1 MVSMQLV
8 PGSLLI
14 ASATLLDPNFARCV
28 LLVLNADSDGTL
40 GVVLNRPTETPVGEV
55 LSTWQDMTSEPGVF
69 FRGGPVE
76 LNAALALGSLREGPE
91 PSGWR
96 PLTGSLGIVEAVAQ
110 EVAPFGIEVTIV
122 EPGPAKTS
130 FGGGLVSP
138 PPMAVYERTPA
149 GDAEVHHDGL
159 TAIARRTWTAI
170 MIATTSSTLTTTNIC
185 GASPWSSMTPNQTGP
200 SIEPMSRPEYTKP

>member
-1 MVSMQLV
+1 MRGMQ
-8 PGSLLI
+8 PAAGSLLI

-76 LNAALALGSLREGPE
+76 LNAALALGSLRDGPA

-96 PLTGSLGIVEAVAQ
+96 PLTGSLGIVDLD
-110 EVAPFGIEVTIV
+110 
-122 EPGPAKTS
+122 S
-130 FGGGLVSP
+130 SP
-138 PPMAVYERTPA
+138 DDFLGR
-149 GDAEVHHDGL
+149 L
-159 TAIARRTWTAI
+159 TALRVYVGYTGW
-170 MIATTSSTLTTTNIC
+170 
-185 GASPWSSMTPNQTGP
+185 GAGQLEG
-200 SIEPMSRPEYTKP
+200 